1 MTTVVVFSFT
11 APLARYKLQ
20 STFKLIFIK
29 ATSLSLSPLCGRQ
42 KESVRRVLPG
52 QLRRFLHGFSHPLPA
67 TQPPTLLA
75 CCQRPPPWV
84 ATCTR
89 LTMMGGVNPT
99 RLSER
104 PAVGEKKHPVSSV
117 RCEHWLLLLPTPS
130 MMQSGTEPRPNA
142 PHTSCMFTT
151 HSYKQRRVKKS
162 IHAVNNINQLFSHV
176 N

>member
-1 MTTVVVFSFT
+1 MWETKGVRQTCLTWPATPISARVFS
-11 APLARYKLQ
+11 
-20 STFKLIFIK
+20 
-29 ATSLSLSPLCGRQ
+29 
-42 KESVRRVLPG
+42 
-52 QLRRFLHGFSHPLPA
+52 
-67 TQPPTLLA
+67 PPTRYPA
-75 CCQRPPPWV
+75 PHPPRMLSASPSV
-84 ATCTR
+84 GSYVHAADDD
-89 LTMMGGVNPT
+89 GGVNPT

-151 HSYKQRRVKKS
+151 HSYKQRRGEKS